1 MHFFPILLL
10 SILLILISTCSSTL
24 VNNSPTAAF
33 DTNAYSELNAKAKAS
48 MRRLADILDFEM
60 YQRRLS
66 AAPDNSYYYQIS
78 PPHHQRISSLPLTIF
93 PLPDKRLHRIGGNI
107 VMGK

>member
-78 PPHHQRISSLPLTIF
+78 PPHHQRVSF
-93 PLPDKRLHRIGGNI
+93 DDY
-107 VMGK
+107 